1 MQKDLI
7 SEKGFLN
14 FIKEFKDLSEVQKP
28 YWVKEK
34 RIAAEHG
41 DRSENA
47 EYISAKEQIRNI
59 DKRLRFLNKIINNS
73 SVINIDE
80 IHHKKINFGSKVF
93 LMDLNTN
100 QRINYTIVGTHETN
114 PNENYISIKSPLGKT
129 LIGKELNDEFEFKIN
144 EYLYEYEVLLIEK
157 GFK

>member
-1 MQKDLI
+1 MQKELI
-7 SEKGFLN
+7 TTYGYEEIL
-14 FIKEFKDLSEVQKP
+14 KEFKNLLEIQKP

-34 RIAAEHG
+34 RIAAQHG

-47 EYISAKEQIRNI
+47 EYISAKEQIRNM

-73 SVINIDE
+73 TVVNIDE
-80 IHHKKINFGSKVF
+80 IPHEKINFGSKV
-93 LMDLNTN
+93 LLLDLNKNTK
-100 QRINYTIVGTHETN
+100 QSYTIVGTHETN
-114 PNENYISIKSPLGKT
+114 PSENMISNKSPLGKI

-144 EYLYEYEVLLIEK
+144 EYLYEYEILLIEK